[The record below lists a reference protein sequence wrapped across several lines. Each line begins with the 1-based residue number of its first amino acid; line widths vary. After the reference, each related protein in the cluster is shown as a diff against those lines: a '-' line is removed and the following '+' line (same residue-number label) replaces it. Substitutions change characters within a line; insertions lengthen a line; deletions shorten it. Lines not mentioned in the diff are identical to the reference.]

1 MTKNQ
6 FFWQPHPNPKLQLP
20 WYLTQLGLLI
30 FPLIPALG
38 AISFI
43 IASVG
48 TWRLQYRTINNRP
61 LNWGFA
67 VLSVLLIATTGL
79 ADDKLAAF
87 LGLFNFLPFFL
98 LFAALSA
105 LIQTI
110 TQLRQLSWI
119 LVIGSIPVVFIGVG
133 HMFWG
138 WSLSPFWEIIFGWK
152 LPQGIN
158 PTTRMASVMM
168 NSNILAAYL
177 LTVFI
182 VGLGLWIENWQQIN
196 TIKKQVNN
204 TNTKFRISS
213 FCNPFVFLT
222 LTLIGD
228 FVALILTHSRNGW
241 GSVIFACIAYA
252 FYQSWYWMIA
262 GITAVVVSVMAAA
275 RAPLPIAELFRKVIP
290 QFFWIRLHNEVYS
303 NAPLPIHRKSLW
315 EFAWSLMVQRPWSG
329 WGLRNFSL
337 LYQAQTQ
344 YWLGHPHNLFL
355 MLSAETG
362 LPTTIFFFGLLT
374 WLFIMGIR
382 LLQNAKSL
390 PNQDKLIFFSYLLA
404 FVVWM
409 IFNTVDVTIFDFR
422 LNTLLWL
429 TLAAICGVIYNY
441 SHNLKSNKVDN
452 F

>member
-1 MTKNQ
+1 MIKNQ
-6 FFWQPHPNPKLQLP
+6 FLWQPHPNPKLQLP

-38 AISFI
+38 AISFM

-48 TWRLQYRTINNRP
+48 TWRQQYRTINNRP

-67 VLSVLLIATTGL
+67 LLSVLLIATTGL

-119 LVIGSIPVVFIGVG
+119 LVIGSIPVVIIGVG

-138 WSLSPFWEIIFGWK
+138 WSLWSFWEIIFGWK

-158 PTTRMASVMM
+158 PITRMDSVMM
-168 NSNILAAYL
+168 NSNLLAAYL

-196 TIKKQVNN
+196 RNKK
-204 TNTKFRISS
+204 FILYS
-213 FCNPFVFLT
+213 FPIPFLLLT
-222 LTLIGD
+222 LTLISD

-262 GITAVVVSVMAAA
+262 GITVVAVSVMTAA

-290 QFFWIRLHNEVYS
+290 QFFWIRLHNQVYS
-303 NAPLPIHRKSLW
+303 NVPLVTHRKSQW
-315 EFAWSLMVQRPWSG
+315 KFAWSLTVQRPWNG

-362 LPTTIFFFGLLT
+362 LPTTVLFFGLLT

-382 LLQNAKSL
+382 LLQTSKSL
-390 PNQDKLIFFSYLLA
+390 ANQDKLIFFSYLLA
-404 FVVWM
+404 FVVWI

-441 SHNLKSNKVDN
+441 SHNFNTNKVN
-452 F
+452 FNVDY

>member
-6 FFWQPHPNPKLQLP
+6 FFCQPHPNPKLQLP

-48 TWRLQYRTINNRP
+48 TWRQQYRTIHNRP

-67 VLSVLLIATTGL
+67 LLSVLLIATTGL

-98 LFAALSA
+98 FFVAFSA

-110 TQLRQLSWI
+110 RQLRQLSWI
-119 LVIGSIPVVFIGVG
+119 LVIGSIPVVIIGVG
-133 HMFWG
+133 HMFLG

-158 PTTRMASVMM
+158 PITRMDSVMM
-168 NSNILAAYL
+168 NSNLLAAYL

-196 TIKKQVNN
+196 TIKKP
-204 TNTKFRISS
+204 KFRISS

-222 LTLIGD
+222 LALIGD

-262 GITAVVVSVMAAA
+262 GITVVAVSVMTAA

-290 QFFWIRLHNEVYS
+290 QFFWIRLHNQVYS

-315 EFAWSLMVQRPWSG
+315 KFACSLTLQHPWNG

-337 LYQAQTQ
+337 LYQTQTQ

-362 LPTTIFFFGLLT
+362 LPTTVLFFGLLT

-382 LLQNAKSL
+382 LLLNAKSL
-390 PNQDKLIFFSYLLA
+390 ENPDKLIFFSYLLA

-441 SHNLKSNKVDN
+441 SHNFNTNKVN
-452 F
+452 FNVDF